1 MSVNTYFSCETM
13 LLKEWVL
20 INPDV
25 NPFSTCYNIEN
36 LGGAE
41 LYWEEFK
48 YRYKQ
53 REIFD
58 PDEFVNAI
66 KRCFVYNSYK
76 YEKLYETTQVEYN
89 MLHNYLVEK
98 VGQEQNTLNLSKQK
112 TGTDTVTPNITIT
125 ETPAVTTTKTETPTT
140 SLQETTTPNLTEA
153 TTKTPRVETT
163 TTETPRVKVRETETP
178 RVSTTTT
185 TSPANYTDAMSKTT
199 FDSDTFNPVQ
209 TTTRTYDANHPET
222 VITTPTDGTNIK
234 LTEPTE
240 GTNTTVVS
248 QNGTETTNTTKTGSQ
263 TKTSTYT
270 SGNVQTITSQTG
282 NNTERKTGTEST
294 QYNTNVSDTG
304 TETLAYLNRK
314 DQGYMYRP
322 PQDAIEDE
330 RKVAIFSLLD
340 IILSDIEQA
349 TLISIYN

>member
-1 MSVNTYFSCETM
+1 MSEFVT
-13 LLKEWVL
+13 LKEWVL
-20 INPDV
+20 ENPTI
-25 NPFSTCYNIEN
+25 NPFSTCYNIEE
-36 LGGAE
+36 LGGAD

-48 YRYKQ
+48 YRYEE
-53 REIFD
+53 REIYS
-58 PDEFVNAI
+58 PTKFVNEI
-66 KRCFVYNSYK
+66 HRIFLFNSYK
-76 YEKLYETTQVEYN
+76 FKKLYDTMVVEYN
-89 MLHNYLVEK
+89 MLNNYLVEK
-98 VGQEQNTLNLSKQK
+98 TGQEQNTLNLSKQK

-153 TTKTPRVETT
+153 VTKTPRVETT
-163 TTETPRVKVRETETP
+163 TTETPRVSVQETETP

-185 TSPANYTDAMSKTT
+185 TTPANYVDAMSKTT
-199 FDSDTFNPVQ
+199 FDTDTYNPVQ
-209 TTTRTYDANHPET
+209 TTSRTYDAQHPET
-222 VITTPTDGTNIK
+222 VITTPTDGTNVK
-234 LTEPTE
+234 VTVPTD

-270 SGNVQTITSQTG
+270 AGNIQTITSQTG

-294 QYNTNVSDTG
+294 QYNTNISDTG

-314 DQGYMYRP
+314 DAGYMYRP

-330 RKVAIFSLLD
+330 RKIAVFSLLD

-349 TLISIYN
+349 TLISVY